1 MPPPNFRNYDAMT
14 LEHTLIE
21 LQNKLKL
28 AWSKTVAI
36 TYFIFC
42 PSLCFNVNPEN
53 SQYSVFLFRSPS
65 LYSLILFQ
73 QARYLIF
80 LLTWQKESCE
90 GELPSAGEVWRS
102 SSLTATNR
110 FNLGEEV
117 DGITW
122 KGDVP
127 RGVGMDC

>member
-42 PSLCFNVNPEN
+42 PSLCLNVNPEN

-80 LLTWQKESCE
+80 S
-90 GELPSAGEVWRS
+90 
-102 SSLTATNR
+102 
-110 FNLGEEV
+110 FNLAKREL
-117 DGITW
+117 
-122 KGDVP
+122 
-127 RGVGMDC
+127 